1 MYIVVAG
8 GGKVGYYLTKMLLDE
23 GHEVTV
29 IETDPAICEAIAE
42 ELGIMVINGDASSL
56 DILDDAGVGQADV
69 LAAVT
74 GKDQDNLVICQL
86 AKRNFGVP
94 KTVARVNNP
103 KNQRLFY
110 QLGVD
115 VAISSTAIIAQ
126 VIETEL
132 ITQHI
137 KTLLTMKK
145 GDASIVEVDL
155 PADSPAAGRQVKELG
170 LPADCVLVSII
181 RGDNVI
187 IPHGRTVLEVGDAI
201 VAIVSKKSRN
211 KMVQIL
217 LGK

>member
-103 KNQRLFY
+103 KNQHVFY

-126 VIETEL
+126 VIATEL

-145 GDASIVEVDL
+145 GEASIVEVDL

-181 RGDNVI
+181 RGDNVL

>member
-187 IPHGRTVLEVGDAI
+187 IPHGRTVLEIGDAI

>member
-103 KNQRLFY
+103 KNQHVFY

-155 PADSPAAGRQVKELG
+155 PADSPAAGKQVKELG

-181 RGDNVI
+181 RGDNVL